1 MRFSEDEVRPGE
13 SLKLHLKAAPNSKVA
28 ITAVDTSI
36 HFLAKGND
44 IKQKDVRLFC
54 SVKYFLHFV
63 RYKI

>member
-44 IKQKDVRLFC
+44 IKQKDVRFSRVLF
-54 SVKYFLHFV
+54 YYITFLEIEF
-63 RYKI
+63 